1 MRFLQL
7 VKNSILHFNELKNAK
22 NIGFGKM
29 ILYLLLLSLIAAI
42 PITLQ
47 VRQVFSDIQSDG
59 QEIAEQIPDFTV
71 EDGKMQTNEQDGFIY
86 QTDSIIFTFDPKGQR
101 TSDDISKDMI
111 GNFLSVGLLQEEA
124 VLSLQSNEAT
134 EAILGDNQFE
144 LSYDDSRMQNLTG
157 EMIQNELSQSK
168 LPWWTLLVALLV
180 ATYPSFINLIVIL
193 LITTI
198 IGNLYSRIQRTSN
211 RFLDNLK
218 IMIAS
223 ATLPVIIGAVINSF
237 SAGFDSTMLIA
248 ILAFFIFMQAIK
260 STKKLNKLKTFSASW
275 KCLFL

>member
-180 ATYPSFINLIVIL
+180 ATYPS
-193 LITTI
+193 
-198 IGNLYSRIQRTSN
+198 
-211 RFLDNLK
+211 
-218 IMIAS
+218 
-223 ATLPVIIGAVINSF
+223 
-237 SAGFDSTMLIA
+237 
-248 ILAFFIFMQAIK
+248 
-260 STKKLNKLKTFSASW
+260 
-275 KCLFL
+275 

>member
-144 LSYDDSRMQNLTG
+144 LSYDDSRIQNLTG

-237 SAGFDSTMLIA
+237 SPGFDSTMLIA

-260 STKKLNKLKTFSASW
+260 STKKIE
-275 KCLFL
+275 